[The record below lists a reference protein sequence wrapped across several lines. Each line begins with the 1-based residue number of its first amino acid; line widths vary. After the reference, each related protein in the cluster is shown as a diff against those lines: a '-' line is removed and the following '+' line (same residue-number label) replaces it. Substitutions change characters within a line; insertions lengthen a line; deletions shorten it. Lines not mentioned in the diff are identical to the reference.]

1 VKTTP
6 SWIQPFQHNTNEG
19 HTDRQTDRQTPTVSY
34 AAICRAEQRTGRN
47 HGFLFI

>member
-19 HTDRQTDRQTPTVSY
+19 QTDRQTPTVSY
-34 AAICRAEQRTGRN
+34 AAICRAEQRMGRN